1 MTVGRK
7 DTTTNCES
15 KENTKKFELGRYL
28 EKVGL
33 INKSYYFNSINNFI
47 IIYYDMKIINKEK
60 PVLVTGATG
69 YVAGWIVK
77 KLLDEGFTVHAT
89 VRDPNNIDKLKY
101 LNNIAAQSS
110 GILRFFKADLLVQG
124 SFDEAI
130 KDCELVF
137 HTASPFLNKVENP
150 QRDLI
155 DPALIGTK
163 NVLNS
168 VNETSSVQ
176 RVVLT
181 SSSVAIIGDAIDCQ
195 SFPNGMATELYW
207 NTTSSIEHQPYNYS
221 KVLAERAAW
230 EINNKQDRWDLV
242 TINPSLV
249 IGPGLNPFA
258 TSESF
263 NIVRQIG
270 DGSMKFGLPE
280 FHIGVVDVR
289 DLAEAH
295 FKAGF
300 TPTAQGRYIL
310 SAENIGLLPLAQILK
325 KKYGTAFPFPTRY
338 LPKSLVWLLA
348 PLAGF
353 KRKMISRNVG
363 HEWKVDNTKSIQE
376 LGVHYRPIN
385 GSIIE
390 MFQQMVDN
398 GIVK

>member
-1 MTVGRK
+1 
-7 DTTTNCES
+7 
-15 KENTKKFELGRYL
+15 
-28 EKVGL
+28 
-33 INKSYYFNSINNFI
+33 
-47 IIYYDMKIINKEK
+47 MKTINKEK

-77 KLLDEGFTVHAT
+77 KLLDEGLTVHAT
-89 VRDPNNIDKLKY
+89 VRDPHNADKLKY
-101 LNNIAAQSS
+101 LHAIAEKTA
-110 GILRFFKADLLVQG
+110 GTLKFFKAYLLELG

-137 HTASPFLNKVENP
+137 HTASPFISKVENA
-150 QRDLI
+150 QRDLV

-163 NVLNS
+163 NVLDS
-168 VNETSSVQ
+168 VNKTASVQ

-181 SSSVAIIGDAIDCQ
+181 SSSVAIIGDAIDCE
-195 SFPNGMATELYW
+195 SFPNGLATEEFW
-207 NTTSSIEHQPYNYS
+207 NTTSSVEHQPYNYS
-221 KVLAERAAW
+221 KVIAERAAW
-230 EINNKQDRWDLV
+230 EINKKQNRWDLV

-249 IGPGLNPFA
+249 IGPGLNAFA

-270 DGSMKFGLPE
+270 DGSMKYGLPE

-300 TPTAQGRYIL
+300 TPQAQGRYII
-310 SAENIGLLPLAQILK
+310 SAENTEFLPLARILK
-325 KKYGTAFPFPTRY
+325 EKYGTAYPFPTRY

-353 KRKMISRNVG
+353 KRKMIARNVG
-363 HEWKVDNTKSIQE
+363 HIWKVDNSKSIKE
-376 LGVHYRPIN
+376 LGVHYRPIDT
-385 GSIIE
+385 SIIE
-390 MFQQMVDN
+390 MFQQLVDN
-398 GIVK
+398 GIIKK

>member
-1 MTVGRK
+1 
-7 DTTTNCES
+7 
-15 KENTKKFELGRYL
+15 
-28 EKVGL
+28 
-33 INKSYYFNSINNFI
+33 
-47 IIYYDMKIINKEK
+47 MKIINKEK

-89 VRDPNNIDKLKY
+89 VRDPNNTDKLKY
-101 LNNIAAQSS
+101 LHTIAAKSS
-110 GILRFFKADLLVQG
+110 GTLRLFKADLLQPK
-124 SFDEAI
+124 SFDEAM

-137 HTASPFLNKVENP
+137 HTASPFINKVENP
-150 QRDLI
+150 QRDLV

-163 NVLNS
+163 NVLES
-168 VNETSSVQ
+168 VNKTASVQ

-181 SSSVAIIGDAIDCQ
+181 SSSVAIIGDAIDCE
-195 SFPNGMATELYW
+195 SFPNGLATENYW
-207 NTTSSIEHQPYNYS
+207 NTTSSVEHQPYNYS
-221 KVLAERAAW
+221 KVIAERAAW
-230 EINNKQDRWDLV
+230 EINKKQDRWDLV

-249 IGPGLNPFA
+249 IGPGLNAFA

-270 DGSMKFGLPE
+270 DGSMKYGIPE

-300 TPTAQGRYIL
+300 TPTAQGRYII
-310 SAENIGLLPLAQILK
+310 SAENTGFLPLANILK
-325 KKYGTAFPFPTRY
+325 KKYGNAYPFPTRH

-363 HEWKVDNTKSIQE
+363 HQWKVDNTKSIKE
-376 LGVHYRPIN
+376 LGIHYRPIEE
-385 GSIIE
+385 SIVE
-390 MFQQMVDN
+390 MFQQLADN
-398 GIVK
+398 GIV